1 MGISTDQKKSN
12 IEIKGNA
19 KVNGKNIGICSDGY
33 GIIKISGNASVSSS
47 DSFVNKDGVR
57 ASEGIQMK
65 SGKLIVEGTP
75 TITGSLYGVTLWKKS
90 TNSQKKTEN
99 SSMQFNGGTVRC
111 NLKATNKNATPVF
124 TNGISISTT
133 SGYNRSPVKEN
144 ATYQYMIVVKDDQ
157 VSVRYDANGG
167 EFGFT
172 GSQQLVE
179 KGTEI
184 VVTYSTP
191 EKKGYKFVGW
201 STSKNATQAKYKNG
215 SRYTVNSNTTFY
227 AVWEID
233 AKVFVGKN
241 KNINDFFEV
250 MDTYVGKQNEVVLKY
265 DNQDGNYIRGT
276 QKETEELKRG
286 MLNAAHDGLKK
297 AKFDV
302 TVENKNNVI
311 YIDFKLK

>member
-99 SSMQFNGGTVRC
+99 SSMHFNGGIVRC

-167 EFGFT
+167 EFDFT
-172 GSQQLVE
+172 QHSVQ
-179 KGTEI
+179 KGTKI
-184 VVTYSTP
+184 LVTNAQP

-201 STSKNATQAKYKNG
+201 SISKNATQAKYQSG
-215 SRYTVNSNTTFY
+215 SYYTANNNTTFY

-250 MDTYVGKQNEVVLKY
+250 MNTYVGKQNEVVLKY
-265 DNQDGNYIRGT
+265 DDLDGNYIRST
-276 QKETEELKRG
+276 KEETEKLKNG
-286 MLNAAHDGLKK
+286 MLEATEKVKK
-297 AKFDV
+297 ARFDV

>member
-1 MGISTDQKKSN
+1 MGISTDITITKSSVV
-12 IEIKGNA
+12 IKGNA

-33 GIIKISGNASVSSS
+33 GTIKISGNASVSSS

-65 SGKLIVEGTP
+65 SGDLIVEGTP

-90 TNSQKKTEN
+90 TNSQKKTKN

-124 TNGISISTT
+124 TNNISISTT
-133 SGYNRSPVKEN
+133 SGYKRSSGED

-172 GSQQLVE
+172 GTQQLVK

-184 VVTYSTP
+184 IVTYATP

-201 STSKNATQAKYKNG
+201 STSKNATQAKYQNG
-215 SRYTVNSNTTFY
+215 ASYTVNSNTTFY

-233 AKVFVGKN
+233 ATVFVGKN

-250 MDTYVGKQNEVVLKY
+250 MNTYVGKQNEVVLKY
-265 DNQDGNYIRGT
+265 DDLDGNYIRGT
-276 QKETEELKRG
+276 KEETESFKNG
-286 MLNAAHDGLKK
+286 MLEATGTIKK
-297 AKFDV
+297 VRFDV

-311 YIDFKLK
+311 YIYFKLK

>member
-47 DSFVNKDGVR
+47 DSFVNKNGVR

-99 SSMQFNGGTVRC
+99 SSMHFNGGIVRC

-167 EFGFT
+167 EFDFT
-172 GSQQLVE
+172 QHSVQ
-179 KGTEI
+179 KGTKI
-184 VVTYSTP
+184 LVTNAQP

-201 STSKNATQAKYKNG
+201 SISKNATQAKYQSG
-215 SRYTVNSNTTFY
+215 SYYTANNNTTFH

-250 MDTYVGKQNEVVLKY
+250 MNTYVGKQNEVVLKY
-265 DNQDGNYIRGT
+265 DDLDGNYIRST
-276 QKETEELKRG
+276 KEETEKLKNG
-286 MLNAAHDGLKK
+286 MLEATEKVKK
-297 AKFDV
+297 ARFDV

>member
-33 GIIKISGNASVSSS
+33 GEIKILENASVSSS
-47 DSFVNKDGVR
+47 DSFVNEDGVK

-65 SGKLIVEGTP
+65 SGELIVEGNP
-75 TITGSLYGVTLWKKS
+75 TITGSLFGVTLWKKS
-90 TNSQKKTEN
+90 TNSQKKNKN

-111 NLKATNKNATPVF
+111 NLKATNENAKPVL
-124 TNGISISTT
+124 TNGISITT
-133 SGYNRSPVKEN
+133 KSGYKRSSGED
-144 ATYQYMIVVKDDQ
+144 ATYQYMKVEKDNQ

-172 GSQQLVE
+172 GRQKLVE

-184 VVTYSTP
+184 VVTYATP

-201 STSKNATQAKYKNG
+201 STSKNATQVKYKNG

-265 DNQDGNYIRGT
+265 DNLDENYIRST
-276 QKETEELKRG
+276 KEETEKVKNG
-286 MLNAAHDGLKK
+286 MLKATEKVKK
-297 AKFDV
+297 ARFDV

>member
-47 DSFVNKDGVR
+47 DSFVNKNGVR

-99 SSMQFNGGTVRC
+99 SSMHFNGGIVRC

-167 EFGFT
+167 EFDFT
-172 GSQQLVE
+172 QHSVQ
-179 KGTEI
+179 KGTKI
-184 VVTYSTP
+184 LVTNAQP

-201 STSKNATQAKYKNG
+201 SISKNATQAKYQSG
-215 SRYTVNSNTTFY
+215 SYYTANNNTTFY

-265 DNQDGNYIRGT
+265 DDLDGNYIRST
-276 QKETEELKRG
+276 KEETEKLKNG
-286 MLNAAHDGLKK
+286 MLEATEKVKK
-297 AKFDV
+297 ARFDV

>member
-33 GIIKISGNASVSSS
+33 GIIKISENASVSSS

-133 SGYNRSPVKEN
+133 SGYKRSSGED
-144 ATYQYMIVVKDDQ
+144 ATHQYMIVVKDDQ

-167 EFGFT
+167 EFDFT
-172 GSQQLVE
+172 QHSVQ
-179 KGTEI
+179 KGTKI
-184 VVTYSTP
+184 LVTNAQP

-201 STSKNATQAKYKNG
+201 SISKNATQAKYQSG
-215 SRYTVNSNTTFY
+215 SYYTANNNTTFY

-250 MDTYVGKQNEVVLKY
+250 MNTYVGKQNEVVLKW
-265 DNQDGNYIRGT
+265 DDQDGNYIRGT
-276 QKETEELKRG
+276 KEATEKLKNG
-286 MLNAAHDGLKK
+286 MLEATEKVKK
-297 AKFDV
+297 ARFDV

>member
-65 SGKLIVEGTP
+65 SGKLIVDGTP

-99 SSMQFNGGTVRC
+99 SSMHFNGGIVRC

-167 EFGFT
+167 EFDFT
-172 GSQQLVE
+172 QHSVQ
-179 KGTEI
+179 KGTKI
-184 VVTYSTP
+184 LVTNAQP

-201 STSKNATQAKYKNG
+201 SISKNATQAKYQSG
-215 SRYTVNSNTTFY
+215 SYYTANNNTTFY

-250 MDTYVGKQNEVVLKY
+250 MNTYVGKQNEVVLKY
-265 DNQDGNYIRGT
+265 DDLDGNYIRST
-276 QKETEELKRG
+276 KEETEKLKNG
-286 MLNAAHDGLKK
+286 MLEATEKVKK
-297 AKFDV
+297 ARFDV

>member
-1 MGISTDQKKSN
+1 MGISTDQEKSN
-12 IEIKGNA
+12 IEIKEYA

-33 GIIKISGNASVSSS
+33 GTIKISGNASVSSS
-47 DSFVNKDGVR
+47 DSFVNEDGVK

-65 SGKLIVEGTP
+65 SGELIVEGNP
-75 TITGSLYGVTLWKKS
+75 TITGSLFGVTLWKKS
-90 TNSQKKTEN
+90 TNSQNKTEN
-99 SSMQFNGGTVRC
+99 SSMHFNGGIVRC
-111 NLKATNKNATPVF
+111 NLKATNENAKPVL
-124 TNGISISTT
+124 TNGISITT
-133 SGYNRSPVKEN
+133 KSGYKKSSGED

-167 EFGFT
+167 EFDFT
-172 GSQQLVE
+172 QHSVQ
-179 KGTEI
+179 KGTKI
-184 VVTYSTP
+184 LVTNAQP

-201 STSKNATQAKYKNG
+201 SISKNATQAKYQSG
-215 SRYTVNSNTTFY
+215 SYYTANNNTTFY

-250 MDTYVGKQNEVVLKY
+250 MNTYVGKQNEVVLKY
-265 DNQDGNYIRGT
+265 DDLDGNYIRST
-276 QKETEELKRG
+276 KEETEKLKNG
-286 MLNAAHDGLKK
+286 MLKATEKVKK
-297 AKFDV
+297 ARFDV

>member
-33 GIIKISGNASVSSS
+33 GKIKILENASVSSS
-47 DSFVNKDGVR
+47 DSFVNEDGVK

-65 SGKLIVEGTP
+65 SGELIVEGNP
-75 TITGSLYGVTLWKKS
+75 TITGSLFGVTLWKKS
-90 TNSQKKTEN
+90 TNSHKN

-111 NLKATNKNATPVF
+111 NLKATNENAKPVL
-124 TNGISISTT
+124 TNGISITT
-133 SGYNRSPVKEN
+133 KSGYKRSFEED
-144 ATYQYMIVVKDDQ
+144 ATHQYMKVVKDDQ

-172 GSQQLVE
+172 GRQKLVE

-201 STSKNATQAKYKNG
+201 STSKNATQVKYKNG

-265 DNQDGNYIRGT
+265 DNLDENYIRST
-276 QKETEELKRG
+276 KEETEKVKNG
-286 MLNAAHDGLKK
+286 MLKATEKVKK
-297 AKFDV
+297 ARFDV

>member
-12 IEIKGNA
+12 IEIKGDA

-33 GIIKISGNASVSSS
+33 GIIKISENASVSSS

-99 SSMQFNGGTVRC
+99 SSMHFNGGIVRC

-167 EFGFT
+167 EFDFT
-172 GSQQLVE
+172 QHSVQ
-179 KGTEI
+179 KGTKI
-184 VVTYSTP
+184 LVTNAQP

-201 STSKNATQAKYKNG
+201 SISKNATQAKYQSG
-215 SRYTVNSNTTFY
+215 SYYTANNNTTFY

-250 MDTYVGKQNEVVLKY
+250 MNTYVGKQNEVVLKY
-265 DNQDGNYIRGT
+265 DDLDGNYIRST
-276 QKETEELKRG
+276 KEETEKLKNG
-286 MLNAAHDGLKK
+286 MLEATEKVKK
-297 AKFDV
+297 ARFDV

>member
-111 NLKATNKNATPVF
+111 KVTNKNATPVF
-124 TNGISISTT
+124 TNKISISTKNGYKT
-133 SGYNRSPVKEN
+133 SFRKD

-250 MDTYVGKQNEVVLKY
+250 MNTYVGKQNEVVLKY
-265 DNQDGNYIRGT
+265 DDLDGNYIRST
-276 QKETEELKRG
+276 KEETEKLKNG
-286 MLNAAHDGLKK
+286 MLEATEKVKK
-297 AKFDV
+297 ARFDV

>member
-1 MGISTDQKKSN
+1 MGISTDQKTSN
-12 IEIKGNA
+12 IEIKDDA

-33 GIIKISGNASVSSS
+33 GTIKISGNASVSSS

-90 TNSQKKTEN
+90 TNSQNKTEN
-99 SSMQFNGGTVRC
+99 SSMHFNGGTVRC
-111 NLKATNKNATPVF
+111 NLKATNENAKPVL

-133 SGYNRSPVKEN
+133 SGYKKISGED
-144 ATYQYMIVVKDDQ
+144 ATHQYMIVVKDNQ

-172 GSQQLVE
+172 GRLNLVE

-184 VVTYSTP
+184 VVTYATP

-201 STSKNATQAKYKNG
+201 STSKNATQVKYKNG

-233 AKVFVGKN
+233 ATVFVGKN

-250 MDTYVGKQNEVVLKY
+250 MDTYVGKQNEVVLRW
-265 DNQDGNYIRGT
+265 DDQDRNYIRGT
-276 QKETEELKRG
+276 KEETESFKNG
-286 MLNAAHDGLKK
+286 MLNATEKVKK
-297 AKFDV
+297 ARFDV
-302 TVENKNNVI
+302 TVKKENKVI
-311 YIDFKLK
+311 YIYFKLK

>member
-47 DSFVNKDGVR
+47 DSFVNKNGVR

-99 SSMQFNGGTVRC
+99 SSMHFNGGIVRC

-167 EFGFT
+167 EFDFT
-172 GSQQLVE
+172 QHSVQ
-179 KGTEI
+179 KGTKI
-184 VVTYSTP
+184 LVTNAQP

-201 STSKNATQAKYKNG
+201 SISKNATQAKYQSG
-215 SRYTVNSNTTFY
+215 SYYTANNNTTFY

-250 MDTYVGKQNEVVLKY
+250 MNTYVGKQNEVVLKY
-265 DNQDGNYIRGT
+265 DDLDGNYIRST
-276 QKETEELKRG
+276 KEETEKLKNG
-286 MLNAAHDGLKK
+286 MLEATEKVKK
-297 AKFDV
+297 ARFDV